1 VPGTAVSFARPD
13 FSGVWVLNAKESDD
27 PRPIFES
34 MMPQEKPADGKTG
47 KPGGRRGVGVR
58 GGDMGGGGGGMGG
71 GGGGM
76 GGGGM
81 GGGGM
86 GGSAGRGSDLGNGDE
101 ESTGDNPRAEARFGG
116 DGNDPAAAKARQAF
130 AARMTAGWQRL
141 LIAQSGPE
149 IEIIDGSEQR
159 RVHVLDGQRRDRRGT
174 RAAMLETARWE
185 GDTMVITLEQEGRPG
200 MTQIYRLVPEENRLY
215 VTLRLPMRGP
225 GGEKVIRLVYE
236 SA

>member
-1 VPGTAVSFARPD
+1 
-13 FSGVWVLNAKESDD
+13 
-27 PRPIFES
+27 
-34 MMPQEKPADGKTG
+34 MMPTEKPVGG
-47 KPGGRRGVGVR
+47 KPGKPGARSGVGVR
-58 GGDMGGGGGGMGG
+58 
-71 GGGGM
+71 GGGM

-86 GGSAGRGSDLGNGDE
+86 GGGGDDLSTGNE

-116 DGNDPAAAKARQAF
+116 EGKDPAAAKARQAF

-159 RVHVLDGQRRDRRGT
+159 LIHVLDGQRRDRRGT
-174 RAAMLETARWE
+174 RAGLLETARWE
-185 GDTMVITLEQEGRPG
+185 DNTMVITLEQEGRPG
-200 MTQIYRLVPEENRLY
+200 MTQVYRLVPAEKRLY
-215 VTLRLPMRGP
+215 VTLRLPGRGP
-225 GGEKVIRLVYE
+225 GSEKVIRLVYE

>member
-1 VPGTAVSFARPD
+1 
-13 FSGVWVLNAKESDD
+13 
-27 PRPIFES
+27 
-34 MMPQEKPADGKTG
+34 MMPTEKPVGG
-47 KPGGRRGVGVR
+47 KPGKPGARSGVGVR
-58 GGDMGGGGGGMGG
+58 
-71 GGGGM
+71 GGGM

-86 GGSAGRGSDLGNGDE
+86 GGGGDDLSTGNE

-116 DGNDPAAAKARQAF
+116 EGKDPAAAKARQAF

-159 RVHVLDGQRRDRRGT
+159 LIHVLDGQRRDRRGT
-174 RAAMLETARWE
+174 RAGLLETARWE
-185 GDTMVITLEQEGRPG
+185 DNTMVITLEQEGRPG
-200 MTQIYRLVPEENRLY
+200 MTQVYRLVPEERRLY
-215 VTLRLPMRGP
+215 VTLRIPTRGP

>member
-1 VPGTAVSFARPD
+1 
-13 FSGVWVLNAKESDD
+13 
-27 PRPIFES
+27 
-34 MMPQEKPADGKTG
+34 MMPTEKPAGGKPG
-47 KPGGRRGVGVR
+47 KPGGRGGPGVGVR
-58 GGDMGGGGGGMGG
+58 GRSSDGSGM

-81 GGGGM
+81 GGGGD
-86 GGSAGRGSDLGNGDE
+86 DLSNGNE

-116 DGNDPAAAKARQAF
+116 DGKDQAAAKARQAF

-159 RVHVLDGQRRDRRGT
+159 LIHVLDGQRRDRRGT
-174 RAAMLETARWE
+174 RAGLLETARWE
-185 GDTMVITLEQEGRPG
+185 GETMVITLEQENRPG
-200 MTQIYRLVPEENRLY
+200 MTQIYRLAPAEKRLY
-215 VTLRLPMRGP
+215 VTLRLPGRGP

>member
-1 VPGTAVSFARPD
+1 
-13 FSGVWVLNAKESDD
+13 
-27 PRPIFES
+27 
-34 MMPQEKPADGKTG
+34 M
-47 KPGGRRGVGVR
+47 
-58 GGDMGGGGGGMGG
+58 GGGGMGG
-71 GGGGM
+71 GGMGGGGMGGGGMGGGDMGGGGM

-86 GGSAGRGSDLGNGDE
+86 GGSGDDLSNGNE
-101 ESTGDNPRAEARFGG
+101 ENTGDGPRAEARFGG
-116 DGNDPAAAKARQAF
+116 EGKDPAAAKARQAF

-159 RVHVLDGQRRDRRGT
+159 LIHVLDGQRRDRRGT
-174 RAAMLETARWE
+174 RAGLLETARWE
-185 GDTMVITLEQEGRPG
+185 GETMVITLEQEGRPG
-200 MTQIYRLVPEENRLY
+200 MTQVYRLVPAEKRLY
-215 VTLRLPMRGP
+215 VTLRLPGRGP